1 MNKLK
6 IVISLVLVL
15 VIPKL
20 MAQHLN
26 KYSKSNPEIEI
37 NNKLR
42 LDQLTHTVNIIEFVK
57 K

>member
-42 LDQLTHTVNIIEFVK
+42 LDQLTHTVNKIEFVK